1 MTPVERA
8 ALARFGE
15 AIRHSSITLAEGLES
30 MAQAAVRAGEA
41 VANLTAT
48 LQARGDEQ

>member
-1 MTPVERA
+1 VTPAERE

-15 AIRHSSITLAEGLES
+15 AIRHSSITLAEGLASFGE
-30 MAQAAVRAGEA
+30 AVVRAGEA